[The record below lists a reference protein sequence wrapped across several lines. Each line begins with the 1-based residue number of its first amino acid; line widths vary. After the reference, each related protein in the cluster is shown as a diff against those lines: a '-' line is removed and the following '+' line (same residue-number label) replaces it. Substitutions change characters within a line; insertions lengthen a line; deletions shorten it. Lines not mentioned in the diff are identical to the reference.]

1 MGLKKTKLV
10 SIVNVTGIATVGI
23 YTAGLTA
30 TAAGVGS
37 TSFIRSVI
45 LHNTGLSTARAG
57 LYIHPNTEASQR
69 VGSGKS
75 DAFRILRVDLA
86 ANETT
91 FFESNYPIVL
101 APYNAIAVDVIAPD
115 AGGSGI
121 GSMINVQV
129 NGDTES

>member
-45 LHNTGLSTARAG
+45 LHNTGLGTARTG

-86 ANETT
+86 PNETT

-101 APYNAIAVDVIAPD
+101 APYNALAVDVIKPD
-115 AGGSGI
+115 DGGVGV

-129 NGDTES
+129 NGDTMS

>member
-1 MGLKKTKLV
+1 MALKKTKL
-10 SIVNVTGIATVGI
+10 SNIVTVTGINTVGI

-30 TAAGVGS
+30 TAVGVGT

-45 LHNTGLSTARAG
+45 FHNTGIGTARVS

-69 VGSGKS
+69 VGTGKS
-75 DAFRILRVDLA
+75 DNFRIMRVDMGQ
-86 ANETT
+86 NETT

-101 APYNAIAVDVIAPD
+101 SPYNALAVDVIDPD
-115 AGGSGI
+115 TGGTGI
-121 GSMINVQV
+121 GSAVNVQI